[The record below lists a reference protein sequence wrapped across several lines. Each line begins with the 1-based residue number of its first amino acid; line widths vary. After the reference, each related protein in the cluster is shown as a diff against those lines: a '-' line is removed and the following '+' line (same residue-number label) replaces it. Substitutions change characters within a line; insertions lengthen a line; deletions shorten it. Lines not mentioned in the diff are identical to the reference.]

1 MAIKDWD
8 NLTPE
13 DWDEIIGGIKQ
24 FEKDFPPKVRQLD
37 VTEEQM
43 EKIRQQVEA
52 TKKRMQERQKEQH

>member
-1 MAIKDWD
+1 MTIKDWD

-13 DWDEIIGGIKQ
+13 DWDKIIGGIKQ

-52 TKKRMQERQKEQH
+52 TKKRMQERQMGQH

>member
-8 NLTPE
+8 NLTQE

>member
-24 FEKDFPPKVRQLD
+24 FEKDFPPRVEKVHLS
-37 VTEEQM
+37 EEQM
-43 EKIRQQVEA
+43 EKVRQQVEA
-52 TKKRMQERQKEQH
+52 AKKRMQERQKEQH